1 MVDRLTGRPNLPRRK
16 TNVLD
21 VLFPK
26 VRAGV
31 LRLLFSKPK
40 IERYVRELARLSS
53 VSLSTMQQ
61 ELAGLTAC
69 CLLASRSNGYHR
81 FYKANRDHP
90 LFYEL
95 HLLVVKSLKK
105 KTFRARKSK

>member
-1 MVDRLTGRPNLPRRK
+1 MK

-21 VLFPK
+21 ILFPK

-31 LRLLFSKPK
+31 LRLLFSEPK

-61 ELAGLTAC
+61 ELAGLTGC
-69 CLLASRSNGYHR
+69 GLLTSRSNGYYR

-95 HLLVVKSLKK
+95 HVLVVKSLKK
-105 KTFRARKSK
+105 KTSRIRKSK